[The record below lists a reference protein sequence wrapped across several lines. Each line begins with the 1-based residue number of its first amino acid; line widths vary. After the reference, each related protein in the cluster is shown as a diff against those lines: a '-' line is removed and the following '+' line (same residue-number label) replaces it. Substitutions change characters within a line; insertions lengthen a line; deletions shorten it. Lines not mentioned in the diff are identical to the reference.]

1 MTGATKLVRG
11 MSTMAMM
18 TIMAVISAAAA
29 AQAQSPP
36 PPPAPADAIYHNG
49 VVVTMDDAA
58 PQGQAQAVAQAVALS
73 GTKILAV
80 GTDAAVMKYRG
91 PSTKVTDLKGKTV
104 VPGFIDAHS
113 HLAAYG
119 YFNDPANWV
128 DISSVNMYFKPLP
141 GSPEC
146 PAPGNYQ
153 TCFIPVRSQDD
164 VIDRLKTAIVNAKA
178 SNARAV
184 LAFNYDPSRLGP
196 SKGCAG
202 AGFKCQNFENGTA
215 RETLDA
221 LSNDI
226 PIFIESESGHVAY
239 VNTPALDQLKI
250 CGAYDGPD
258 ACKYT
263 PVINTEVE
271 QKLSRLGQLDEDLTF
286 YATGYFQAQLF
297 EKNAKSMLGALE
309 GIRRGAKIYAS
320 RGFTLTQ
327 EGAAST
333 GLIDLYDVVTR
344 DPDFPTTAAMVAYD
358 YTTNDYQKT
367 IDIANAAKP
376 KIAGNPRMVL
386 AAVKSFADG
395 SPQAYTAFLGMP
407 GYFQLFAPF
416 TSTAIF
422 PSQPYVGLPDLRF
435 PEMTDRLVMAHKAGY
450 PMIIHQNGTEA
461 IAQAVGAIAEAQRLF
476 PSPELRDTVL
486 HAPFILPNQIEMM
499 KNLKNVTVSFLM
511 DNLHFWGQPLCQQVL
526 GPDLAGRVYPA
537 STAVQSGV
545 PMTMHHD
552 SPVTP
557 PDPLFAMWV
566 AKKRQSQ
573 DMPWYP
579 DQPAACP
586 SRFQPGLAISIK
598 QGLKAYTID
607 AAWQYGL
614 EKSLGSVTAG
624 KTADLAIL
632 SDNPLKYEDNPD
644 GLLKIKVLATISQ
657 GRYFDHAAAPAT
669 PRGTA
674 PE

>member
-1 MTGATKLVRG
+1 LPLQTAKEELMTGAMKLVRRVAV
-11 MSTMAMM
+11 MAA
-18 TIMAVISAAAA
+18 IGVSPAG
-29 AQAQSPP
+29 AQAPP
-36 PPPAPADAIYHNG
+36 PVLADAIYYNG

-58 PQGQAQAVAQAVALS
+58 PEAKAVALA

-80 GTDAAVMKYRG
+80 GPDDAVMKYRG
-91 PSTKVTDLKGKTV
+91 PATKVTDLKGKTV

-128 DISSVNMYFKPLP
+128 DVSSVNMFFKPLP
-141 GSPEC
+141 GSPGC

-178 SNARAV
+178 SNAKAV

-196 SKGCAG
+196 SKGCTG
-202 AGFKCQNFENGTA
+202 AGFTCQNFENGTA
-215 RETLDA
+215 RETLDQ
-221 LSNDI
+221 LSKDI

-239 VNTPALDQLKI
+239 VNTPALEQLKI
-250 CGAYDGPD
+250 CGAYDGPPSE
-258 ACKYT
+258 CKYT
-263 PVINTEVE
+263 PVINTDVE
-271 QKLSRLGQLDEDLTF
+271 QKLARLGQLDEDLTF
-286 YATGYFQAQLF
+286 YATGHFQGQIF
-297 EKNAKSMLGALE
+297 EKSGKNLLGAFE
-309 GIRRGAKIYAS
+309 GVRRAAKIYAS

-327 EGAAST
+327 EGAASA
-333 GLIDLYDVVTR
+333 GLIDIYDVVTR
-344 DPDFPTTAAMVAYD
+344 EPDFPTTAAMVAYD
-358 YTTNDYQKT
+358 YQTNDFQKT
-367 IDIANAAKP
+367 IDIANGAKP
-376 KIAGNPRMVL
+376 KIAGNPRLFV

-395 SPQAYTAFLGMP
+395 SPQAYTAFLGVP

-422 PSQPYVGLPDLRF
+422 PSQPYAGLPDLRF
-435 PEMTDRLVMAHKAGY
+435 PEMTSRLVAAHKAGY
-450 PMIIHQNGTEA
+450 PMIIHQNGSEA
-461 IAQAVGAIAEAQRLF
+461 IAQATGAIAEAQRLF
-476 PSPELRDTVL
+476 PSPDLRDTVL
-486 HAPFILPNQIEMM
+486 HAPLISPNQIGAM
-499 KNLKNVTVSFLM
+499 KGLKNVTISFLM
-511 DNLHFWGQPLCQQVL
+511 DNLHYWGQPLCQQVL
-526 GPDLAGRVYPA
+526 GPELAQRVYPA
-537 STAVQSGV
+537 STAVQSGARL
-545 PMTMHHD
+545 TMHHD

-579 DQPAACP
+579 DAPKTCPA
-586 SRFQPGLAISIK
+586 RFEPGLGISIK
-598 QGLKAYTID
+598 HGLKAYTID

-614 EKSLGSVTAG
+614 DDSLGSVTAG

-644 GLLKIKVLATISQ
+644 GLLKITVLATISQ
-657 GRYFDHAAAPAT
+657 GRYFDHAAAPAA